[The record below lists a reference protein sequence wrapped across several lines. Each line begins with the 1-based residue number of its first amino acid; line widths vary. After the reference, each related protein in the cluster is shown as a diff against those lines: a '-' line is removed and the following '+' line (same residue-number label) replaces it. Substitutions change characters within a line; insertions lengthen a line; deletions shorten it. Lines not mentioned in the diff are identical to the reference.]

1 MRVSIVAPVDP
12 HVEKPGGTRNYV
24 MNLVKSLKASS
35 IEFSLIG
42 VDHDQTDGPPDFD
55 FIPAVVAPRVSSV
68 RFLRGLM
75 KVSKKTDFS
84 SDTIIHA
91 QRPDYLFPFI
101 FRKHRNKM
109 LCTLHGQMLRSIRE
123 RKGSFYG
130 IAYRL
135 LESYAMK
142 GADHVIAV
150 DQSTLDL
157 FHSKY
162 PFLVRRSSLIPV
174 GIDLESWG
182 REYRDSLPRKLGL
195 QSHGKTMLYVGR
207 LEREKNVDL
216 IINSFQIVR
225 KEVQDCSLIIIG
237 DGTQRK
243 DLERVAG
250 QEEGDGVRF
259 LGSQS
264 SEVVRDYMATSDVL
278 CLASSFESGPLVVL
292 ESLASGTPVVSMDV
306 GQVRRF
312 LQDTATGIIVPRD
325 TEAMANAVIDLLDV
339 KREKIAPRCIAR
351 ASEFSFK
358 KTFESTL
365 GVYEDLRLPSE

>member
-12 HVEKPGGTRNYV
+12 LVERPGGTRNYV
-24 MNLVKSLKASS
+24 MNLVRNLKASG

-42 VDHDQTDGPPDFD
+42 VDYDQTDGPADFD

-75 KVSKKTDFS
+75 KTSKKTDFS

-109 LCTLHGQMLRSIRE
+109 LCTLHGQMLRSIMH
-123 RKGSFYG
+123 RKGGFFG
-130 IAYRL
+130 TGYRL

-157 FHSKY
+157 FNSKY
-162 PFLVRRSSLIPV
+162 PFLVPRSSLIPV
-174 GIDLESWG
+174 GIDLKSWG
-182 REYRDSLPRKLGL
+182 REDRDSLRRKLGL
-195 QSHGKTMLYVGR
+195 QPHGKTMLYVGR
-207 LEREKNVDL
+207 LEKEKNVNL

-225 KEVQDCSLIIIG
+225 KEVHDCSLVIVG

-243 DLERVAG
+243 DLERFAG
-250 QEEGDGVRF
+250 QEGGDGVRF
-259 LGSQS
+259 MGSQP
-264 SEVVRDYMATSDVL
+264 SEVVRDYLAASDVL

-292 ESLASGTPVVSMDV
+292 ESLASGTPVVSTEV

-312 LQDTATGIIVPRD
+312 LQNTATGMIVPRD
-325 TEAMANAVIDLLDV
+325 GEAMADGVIDMFNIE
-339 KREKIAPRCIAR
+339 REEISPRCIAR
-351 ASEFSFK
+351 AGEFSFK

-365 GVYEDLRLPSE
+365 GVYEGLRLLSE